1 MRASLQ
7 RKTGRSGAQRE
18 QSSAGDAP
26 PDGEAGQCRLLLPTL
41 KWGGSKGAQVPLLF
55 SLVWTLL
62 CEFESHWSGKTRWL
76 VDGERV

>member
-26 PDGEAGQCRLLLPTL
+26 PDGEAGQCRLVLPTL
-41 KWGGSKGAQVPLLF
+41 KWGGSKGAQVTASSPSFL
-55 SLVWTLL
+55 
-62 CEFESHWSGKTRWL
+62 TRL
-76 VDGERV
+76 DPFV